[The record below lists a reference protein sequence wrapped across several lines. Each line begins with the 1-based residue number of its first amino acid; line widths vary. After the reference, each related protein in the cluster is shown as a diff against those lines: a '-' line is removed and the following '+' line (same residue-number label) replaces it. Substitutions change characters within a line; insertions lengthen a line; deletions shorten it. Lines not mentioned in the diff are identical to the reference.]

1 MSIVVQKFGGT
12 SVADVEKIKA
22 VAKRVVD
29 SKKRID
35 HVVVVVSAL
44 GNTTD
49 ELLELARAVSVSPP
63 EREMDMLLATGEQVS
78 MALLAMAIKELGQE
92 AISMTGHQVEIVTDR
107 WHTKAKIRHVSTERL
122 IEELRKDRVVVVAG
136 FQGVTG
142 EGEITTLGRGG
153 SDTTA
158 VALAASL
165 HADFCEIYTD
175 VDGVFTADPRL
186 VPGAHKLEEV
196 SFLEML
202 EMAATGARVL
212 QSRSVEYARNYNV
225 PLHVRS
231 SFHSGDGTW
240 VRSEDDIMEKAF
252 VSAVTHDFGEAKVTI
267 MGVPDRPGVAARL
280 FGDLADAN
288 VNVDMIIQNVSEG
301 ARTDISFTVSQEDL
315 EKAKKLIG
323 EISESIGAEGCD
335 FDEGIAKISLVG
347 AGMRSHPG
355 IAAGMFKT
363 LADNDI
369 NIEMISTSPIKISC
383 VVRREAGEKAVRA
396 LHEHFGL

>member
-122 IEELRKDRVVVVAG
+122 IEELRKNRVVVVAG

-240 VRSEDDIMEKAF
+240 VRSEDDIMEKAI